1 MLEVVVFAPP
11 FDADAAASL
20 ALTLVC
26 CSAGIA
32 DATAS
37 TQPNTAHS
45 TADATCQ
52 EKNKKWGK
60 GKKPAL
66 KKKKAEADSGFLP
79 PVLYYRAL
87 VDPHT

>member
-1 MLEVVVFAPP
+1 MLEVVVVFATP

-37 TQPNTAHS
+37 TQHTAQRR
-45 TADATCQ
+45 AAQ
-52 EKNKKWGK
+52 QMP
-60 GKKPAL
+60 PA
-66 KKKKAEADSGFLP
+66 
-79 PVLYYRAL
+79 
-87 VDPHT
+87 